1 MKKHFLF
8 LAMAVAAMT
17 SCMKDEVIATYEP
30 TPQAIGFESFVNKA
44 TKAIGSTETPTKD
57 AGLNKFYVHGNY
69 GSATPFSEVF
79 NGVAVTKVVDG
90 ENISWDYAGADKY
103 WTTNTYNFAAYAQGN
118 GDDAPAN
125 VTLNGSAFSI
135 TNVTIPYT
143 TAAATKTTSNA
154 KDLVADLVQTTGT
167 MQRTET
173 VPFTFKHLLSKVK
186 FTVQNT
192 DPKFT
197 MNITDLT
204 ITGVKYN
211 GSFASATAAS
221 WTPTSGMWTPSG
233 EGLTNFIPVAATSN
247 IAVAATL
254 VSDELLVMPQDL
266 TSVTFSITADFYDGS
281 DKVDT
286 KTVSGSLKKGTN
298 ATWEPNNAY
307 HYTISLPSAA
317 KPIVIGTVGVN
328 TWGEETVI
336 ELNNY

>member
-44 TKAIGSTETPTKD
+44 TKAIGSTATPTKD

-69 GSATPFSEVF
+69 GSAAPFSEVF
-79 NGVAVTKVVDG
+79 NEVTVTKVVDG
-90 ENISWDYAGADKY
+90 ENISWDYAGNDKY
-103 WTTNTYNFAAYAQGN
+103 WTTNTYNFAAYAQGDD
-118 GDDAPAN
+118 DDAPAN
-125 VTLNGSAFSI
+125 VTLNGNSFSI

-204 ITGVKYN
+204 IAGVKYN

-254 VSDELLVMPQDL
+254 FSDELLVMPQAL
-266 TSVTFSITADFYDGS
+266 GSVTFSITADFYDGS

-286 KTVSGSLKKGTN
+286 KTVSGTLSRTGNTS
-298 ATWEPNNAY
+298 WEPNNSY
-307 HYTISLPSAA
+307 NYTISLPSAA

-328 TWGEETVI
+328 TWGADTVI
-336 ELNNY
+336 ELND